1 MEDLNLIIDSS
12 NISEVAKFT
21 ASYSDNAYISIAPYY
36 NANNSGIIG
45 VNSNQIYLGLKNNGG
60 FQKLL
65 EINNNNLISYN
76 DIIPSNNNLNLGD
89 YNNYYSNI
97 CSSNI
102 YANNITLNNILNI
115 NLKLNQS
122 FSFTRNDYNIGFCVN
137 FQPEITTNTWK
148 VDNYSNYYFEVPI
161 NGLYAINY
169 FLSSDNNNTTI
180 WINKS
185 DFIGDNNNHYAS
197 QSCIKNNNTSI
208 ILLLN
213 KNDKIYFYISIDNS
227 ISSSTNVN
235 INTSTKA
242 SIILLYSTN

>member
-12 NISEVAKFT
+12 NISEIATFT

-36 NANNSGIIG
+36 DANNSGIIG
-45 VNSNQIYLGLKNNGG
+45 VNSNQIYIGLKNNGG

-115 NLKLNQS
+115 NLILNQS
-122 FSFTRNDYNIGFCVN
+122 FSFTRNDYNVGFCVN
-137 FQPEITTNTWK
+137 FQPLMIDTYN
-148 VDNYSNYYFEVPI
+148 NNYFEVPV

-169 FLSSDNNNTTI
+169 SLYSDNINTTI

-185 DFIGDNNNHYAS
+185 DFIGDNNNHYGS
-197 QSCIKNNNTSI
+197 QSCMKNNNTSV

-213 KNDKIYFYISIDNS
+213 KNEKIYFCISIDNS
-227 ISSSTNVN
+227 IPSSTNVSV
-235 INTSTKA
+235 NTNTKA

>member
-1 MEDLNLIIDSS
+1 MDDLNLIIDSS
-12 NISEVAKFT
+12 NISEVATFT
-21 ASYSDNAYISIAPYY
+21 ASYSDNAYISITPYY

-60 FQKLL
+60 FKKLL

-89 YNNYYSNI
+89 YNNYYNNI

-102 YANNITLNNILNI
+102 YANSITLNNILNI

-122 FSFTRNDYNIGFCVN
+122 ISLTNNDYYYIN
-137 FQPEITTNTWK
+137 FQPEIATNTWK
-148 VDNYSNYYFEVPI
+148 IDNYSNYYFEVPI

-169 FLSSDNNNTTI
+169 FLSTDNNTTF

-185 DFIGDNNNHYAS
+185 DFIRNNNNHYGT
-197 QSCIKNNNTSI
+197 QNCINNNSTSI

-213 KNDKIYFYISIDNS
+213 KNEKIYFCISINNS
-227 ISSSTNVN
+227 NLTN
-235 INTSTKA
+235 INTNTKA